1 MNVFRRKTRRNHVE
15 QVGPVNRDV
24 WRPVKLLAQ
33 RIERRPLQRTPIL
46 PASLVRGERAD
57 ALAVEPCSKSQ
68 SAQDAHRVRAHVDA
82 ATDLGKFGGLLVD
95 IYGKTCLPQRQ
106 RGGETADA
114 TADNGDPQRYFGP
127 PRGDGFL
134 VHRDLIGLSGLPSF
148 RMPGS
153 AAEEEP
159 EPRREREPWRR

>member
-1 MNVFRRKTRRNHVE
+1 MNVFRRKTRRDHVE

-24 WRPVKLLAQ
+24 RRPIKLFAQ

-46 PASLVRGERAD
+46 PAPLVRGERAD
-57 ALAVEPCSKSQ
+57 PFAVKPRSKPQ

-82 ATDLGKFGGLLVD
+82 ATNLRELGGLLVD
-95 IYGKTCLPQRQ
+95 IYGETCLPQRQ

-114 TADNGDPQRYFGP
+114 TADNGDPQRYFSP
-127 PRGDGFL
+127 LRRGGFL
-134 VHRDLIGLSGLPSF
+134 VHRDLIRLSGLSSF
-148 RMPGS
+148 TMPGS